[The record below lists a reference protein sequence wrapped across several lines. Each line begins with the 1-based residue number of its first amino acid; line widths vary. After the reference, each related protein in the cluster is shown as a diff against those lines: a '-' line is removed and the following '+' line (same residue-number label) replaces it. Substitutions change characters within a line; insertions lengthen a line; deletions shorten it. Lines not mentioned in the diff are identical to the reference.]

1 MQPSSIAPSNP
12 PALAEGI
19 GEIVRPLAA
28 HFAALDDFLEDQ
40 VAAFEPEVQPLVRYT
55 FQHSGKKIRPILVF
69 FAGWSETEAQSPSAD
84 LVCGAAIVELV
95 HLATLVHDDILDGAA
110 VRHRMATAAEK
121 YGSPSAVLLGDALF
135 AHALRL
141 AAGFPNVEVCR
152 AVATA
157 TRQVCS
163 GEIVQT
169 LSKRELR
176 VDFAHY
182 YRVIDLKTAELFAVS
197 AHLGAFLGRSSA
209 EFDMA
214 ATTFARKLG
223 IAYQIYDDLTDVVGQ
238 ESKTGKTLGT
248 DLAGGKPTLPLLL
261 LLRALPGKSADE
273 LQARLLQGHTRP
285 GDLED
290 LFRQHRIIEQVRDQ
304 FETILQEG
312 EAALAAFAD
321 NPAVP
326 RLLELSSFIRQA
338 MRRQG

>member
-1 MQPSSIAPSNP
+1 MQTSSIEPSNP

-19 GEIVRPLAA
+19 GEIVRPLAD
-28 HFAALDDFLEDQ
+28 HFAALDRFLEDQ

-69 FAGWSETEAQSPSAD
+69 FAGWSEKEARSPSAD

-110 VRHRMATAAEK
+110 VRHRMATATEK
-121 YGSPSAVLLGDALF
+121 YGAPSAVLLGDALF

-152 AVATA
+152 AVATS

-169 LSKRELR
+169 LSPPELR

-182 YRVIDLKTAELFAVS
+182 FRVIDLKTAELFAVS
-197 AHLGAFLGRSSA
+197 AHLGAYLGRQSPD
-209 EFDMA
+209 FDRA
-214 ATTFARKLG
+214 VATFARKLG

-238 ESKTGKTLGT
+238 ESRTGKTLGT

-261 LLRALPGKSADE
+261 LLRTLPGKDADE
-273 LQARLLQGHTRP
+273 LQSQLLQGRARP
-285 GDLED
+285 RDLQD
-290 LFRQHRIIEQVRDQ
+290 LLRKHRIIAKVRDQ
-304 FETILQEG
+304 FDGLLDEG
-312 EAALAAFAD
+312 EAALAPFAN

-326 RLLELSSFIRQA
+326 RLQELSSFIRRA
-338 MRRQG
+338 MRRHE